1 MRILLDECL
10 PRRLA
15 AAIEGHD
22 VRTVQQAG
30 WAGLKNGALLRK
42 IDGAFDVFVTVDKNM
57 PAQNSLSGS
66 AFGVMILRARSNRF
80 DELNPLVPAIL
91 SKLETL
97 GPGQIAFVEAPAQ

>member
-30 WAGLKNGALLRK
+30 WAGLKNGVLLSK
-42 IDGAFDVFVTVDKNM
+42 IDGAFDVFVTVDKNL
-57 PAQNSLSGS
+57 PAQNSLSRLT
-66 AFGVMILRARSNRF
+66 FGVIVLRARSNRF
-80 DELNPLVPAIL
+80 ESLNPLVPTIP
-91 SKLETL
+91 STLEAL
-97 GPGQIAFVEAPAQ
+97 GPGEIAFVEG